1 MFIMTEIKMKSVAIV
16 RKKDGRPKDGRG
28 FSMEELQ
35 KAELTLKRALKLKIP
50 VDLRR
55 RSLHEEN
62 VEALKARLKEAA
74 KPKKNRT

>member
-1 MFIMTEIKMKSVAIV
+1 MTEIKMKSVAIV
-16 RKKDGRPKDGRG
+16 RKKDGKPKDGRG